1 MASEI
6 VLPDGFKIFQL
17 MEIYSKLEKV
27 YDDWIENFK
36 EKNLE
41 KAKDF
46 TVYFGRDISMNFITT
61 KFRLSA
67 PKQTVGDEEEKSLTF
82 MEVRRILNWMLHGN
96 DPFKKWSS
104 VKDTDL
110 KESLMDSILKKT
122 KTMLTENGYPE
133 GTVVTFAVENS
144 DEKGNYTIRIY
155 KPKAPN
161 AGAGGGNEDG
171 FTEVKSKKNVKSKD
185 IPKNTK
191 PIKSDKPLDKKKTA
205 VKTEVPAETFDEIVK
220 AVEAY
225 ASYKNINLTSQGQ
238 KMNLTMKLC
247 GAMDSLFS
255 KAL

>member
-6 VLPDGFKIFQL
+6 VLPDGFKIAQL
-17 MEIYSKLEKV
+17 MEIRSKLEKI
-27 YDDWIENFK
+27 YGDWIENFK

-46 TVYFGRDISMNFITT
+46 TVYFGRDVSMNFITT

-67 PKQTVGDEEEKSLTF
+67 PVQTAGSEEEKSLTF

-96 DPFKKWSS
+96 DPFKKWSA
-104 VKDTDL
+104 VKDTGL

-133 GTVVTFAVENS
+133 TTVSTFAVENAE
-144 DEKGNYTIRIY
+144 EKGNYTIRIY

-161 AGAGGGNEDG
+161 AGAGGDNE
-171 FTEVKSKKNVKSKD
+171 FKEVKPKKTYKSAVKNKDVSKESKFIKADKPMVKVKSE
-185 IPKNTK
+185 IP
-191 PIKSDKPLDKKKTA
+191 S
-205 VKTEVPAETFDEIVK
+205 ETFDEIVK

-225 ASYKNINLTSQGQ
+225 ASFKEVNVSSQGQ

-247 GAMDSLFS
+247 GMMDSLF
-255 KAL
+255 KTL

>member
-6 VLPDGFKIFQL
+6 VLPDGFKIAQL
-17 MEIYSKLEKV
+17 MEIRSKLEKI

-46 TVYFGRDISMNFITT
+46 TVYFGRDVSMNFITT
-61 KFRLSA
+61 KFRLST
-67 PKQTVGDEEEKSLTF
+67 PKQIAGSEEEKSLTF

-96 DPFKKWSS
+96 DPFKKWAA

-122 KTMLTENGYPE
+122 KTMLVENGYPE
-133 GTVVTFAVENS
+133 TTVATFAVENPE
-144 DEKGNYTIRIY
+144 EKGNYTVRIY

-161 AGAGGGNEDG
+161 AGAGGDNE
-171 FTEVKSKKNVKSKD
+171 FKEVKPKKTGNKVSKTKDTKPTNATQKVVKSIEKV
-185 IPKNTK
+185 K
-191 PIKSDKPLDKKKTA
+191 
-205 VKTEVPAETFDEIVK
+205 VKTEVPSEIFDEIVK

-225 ASYKNINLTSQGQ
+225 ASFKEVNISSQGQ

-247 GAMDSLFS
+247 GMMDSLF
-255 KAL
+255 KTL